1 MNRSPAFQFYPD
13 KWQSHTRRL
22 SDSSYRVFHE
32 LVCWMWQHSPD
43 YCSIEASPAAVSCA
57 LAIPLQAVELALQEI
72 TNPYAPLLR
81 LESGRWVSNGLRKEA
96 DKQKT
101 RSERAKTGAKLRWDG
116 DAKQCLEDANAS
128 GKQCLKHANASE
140 TDANA
145 SENHANAS
153 FKQCLPTPTPTPY
166 INTDHKPAVVMNQK
180 HDPDSKPKG
189 KADWKSEAKEQARA
203 ASLIAIPLDVMAS
216 ASIPAL
222 WREWC
227 DHRSEL
233 ALKDKRK
240 PWTVRAATNEM
251 NSIAH
256 AIEEHGEEPVAMQ
269 MRAALAG
276 GWQGLNLN
284 TMRPSYAR
292 VGSQQRT
299 KAHEQPTGI

>member
-1 MNRSPAFQFYPD
+1 
-13 KWQSHTRRL
+13 
-22 SDSSYRVFHE
+22 
-32 LVCWMWQHSPD
+32 MWQHSPD